1 MDAKLKPG
9 ATVPV
14 TFTFSQGA
22 KLAANFA
29 VRSATGK

>member
-1 MDAKLKPG
+1 MDAKLKLG